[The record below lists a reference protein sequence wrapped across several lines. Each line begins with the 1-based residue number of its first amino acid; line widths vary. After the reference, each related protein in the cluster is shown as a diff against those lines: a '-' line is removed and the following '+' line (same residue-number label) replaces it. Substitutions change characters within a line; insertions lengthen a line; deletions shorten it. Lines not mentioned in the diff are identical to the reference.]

1 MSHSVSQPSRIESSL
16 PRLTGETAILGVMG
30 WPVRHSVSPAMHNAA
45 LQSLNLPYVYVAF
58 AVPPEHIEQAL
69 RALPA
74 LGIRGVNCTIP
85 HKEAA
90 LRTVDVRTPVAEAI
104 GAVNTVIVENGRLT
118 GDNTDA
124 YGFAAPLAD
133 LKFNLKSCNVLVL
146 GAGGA
151 ARAVVYELLRQGAE
165 VTLANRTI
173 ERAQRLADDMAK
185 ALGRSARCIPMGS
198 GSDLTDAAQSASLL
212 VNTTS
217 VGMNHAGEGHIP
229 IPAET
234 LHPGLLVYDLVYSP
248 RCTPL
253 LAAAAQVGCDTL
265 NGLPMLV
272 HQGARAFELWTGS
285 APPVSV
291 MLEAAEQSLNGE

>member
-1 MSHSVSQPSRIESSL
+1 
-16 PRLTGETAILGVMG
+16 
-30 WPVRHSVSPAMHNAA
+30 MHNAA
-45 LQSLNLPYVYVAF
+45 LQSLNLPYVYVPF
-58 AVPPEHIEQAL
+58 AVPPEHIEQVL

-104 GAVNTVIVENGRLT
+104 GAVNTVIVEDGRLT

-133 LKFNLKSCNVLVL
+133 LKFNLEGGNVLVL

-151 ARAVVYELLRQGAE
+151 ARAVVYELLRQGAQ
-165 VTLANRTI
+165 VTLANRTR
-173 ERAQRLADDMAK
+173 ERAERLEDDMAK
-185 ALGRSARCIPMGS
+185 ALGRTARCIPM
-198 GSDLTDAAQSASLL
+198 DAGDKLREAVQSAKLL

-217 VGMNHAGEGHIP
+217 VGMIHAGEGQIP

-248 RCTPL
+248 SCTPL
-253 LAAAAQVGCDTL
+253 LAAASQIGCRTL

-272 HQGARAFELWTGS
+272 HQGARAFELWTGV

-291 MLEAAEQSLNGE
+291 MLEAAEQSLNGK